1 MFPDYMYLYI
11 IDSLGCSLFINNI
24 IDLCGVIF
32 IMNPVFCD
40 ISIGVGGV
48 GVHKIYCLVTLWR
61 VYCKVLIVTNLHLIE
76 NIKTLSNYDDL

>member
-1 MFPDYMYLYI
+1 MI
-11 IDSLGCSLFINNI
+11 
-24 IDLCGVIF
+24 
-32 IMNPVFCD
+32 PVFCD

-48 GVHKIYCLVTLWR
+48 GVHKIYCLVTLGR